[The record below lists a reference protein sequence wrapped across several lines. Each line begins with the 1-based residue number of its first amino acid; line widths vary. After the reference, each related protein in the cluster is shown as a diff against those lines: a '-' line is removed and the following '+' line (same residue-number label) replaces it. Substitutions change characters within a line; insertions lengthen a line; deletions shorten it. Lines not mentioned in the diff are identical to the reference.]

1 MDNGGTTMNIKSS
14 EIVHILRTGDNNPRN
29 SEGSFARLKDG
40 NILFAYS
47 RFHGCCWEDDAPSD
61 IAALTL
67 TADGRALVS
76 ETPEILVSAS
86 EYNVTNIMSVS
97 LLRMENGD
105 LGLFYIVRSAKP
117 ENLTE
122 TVIQTTDYVMRRSV
136 DDKTFSKETEVLCT
150 SPIFKNYQVINNDRV
165 LKTSNGRLLVPFA
178 IHRASYTP
186 TRSRFQGI
194 GQIKVIYSDD
204 DGFTWHEVY
213 GEIACPFSA
222 HAWNGFQEP
231 GMVELPN
238 GSLYLYIRTERMC
251 QYESFSPDNGI
262 TWSPAQ
268 PSGFTSPTSPMKIAR
283 NPYSGR
289 YYSVWNPIPNYN
301 GRVIAPTTAG
311 RTPLVIAESEDG
323 INFSEYCVIEDDPT
337 RGFCYPAIFFLNEK
351 ELLVS
356 YCSGHPE
363 EGNNLCSTTI
373 RHLTL
378 E

>member
-1 MDNGGTTMNIKSS
+1 MKLKSS
-14 EIVHILRTGDNNPRN
+14 EIIHVLRTGENNPRN
-29 SEGSFARLKDG
+29 SEGSFVRLKNG

-47 RFHGCCWEDDAPSD
+47 RFRGKCWEDDAPSD

-67 TADGRALVS
+67 TPDGTALVS
-76 ETPEILVSAS
+76 ETPEILVSAN
-86 EYNVTNIMSVS
+86 EYHVTNIMSVS

-105 LGLFYIVRSAKP
+105 LGLFYVIRSAKP

-122 TVIQTTDYVMRRSV
+122 TIPMTTDYVLRRST
-136 DDKTFSKETEVLCT
+136 DDKTFPKESEVLCT
-150 SPIFKNYQVINNDRV
+150 SPLFKNYQVINNDRV
-165 LKTSNGRLLVPFA
+165 LKTSNGRLLVPLC

-186 TRSRFQGI
+186 ARARFQGI

-213 GEIACPFSA
+213 GEVACPFTS

-231 GMVELPN
+231 GMIELPN
-238 GSLYLYIRTERMC
+238 GTLYLYIRTERMC

-268 PSGFTSPTSPMKIAR
+268 PSGFTSPVSPMKIAK
-283 NPYSGR
+283 NPYNGH
-289 YYSVWNPIPNYN
+289 YYAVWNPIPNYN
-301 GRVIAPTTAG
+301 GRVIAPTTMG

-323 INFSEYCVIEDDPT
+323 IHFSEYALLEDDPN
-337 RGFCYPAIFFLNEK
+337 RGFCYPAIFFMDEK
-351 ELLVS
+351 NLLVS
-356 YCSGHPE
+356 YCSGYPE
-363 EGNNLCSTTI
+363 EGSHLCSTTI
-373 RHLTL
+373 RHITL